1 MTALVNKNWYY
12 EELSNHQAWIADRLA
27 KKHELIE
34 DLGKEYA
41 NVRIS
46 ELKEMKN
53 LVEIEMTFI
62 EFIPENVK
70 EITITTEEYDKL
82 FLN

>member
-12 EELSNHQAWIADRLA
+12 EELSNHHAWITDRLA

-34 DLGKEYA
+34 DFGKEDA

-53 LVEIEMTFI
+53 LVDIEMTFI
-62 EFIPENVK
+62 EFLPENLK
-70 EITITTEEYDKL
+70 EVTITTEEYDKL
-82 FLN
+82 FIY